1 MPEVPSPD
9 DRMPWRPP
17 WQTTPRRA
25 PWARALRILFGA
37 VAFFGGLA
45 FLYVEVRG
53 APADERPK
61 GALQDLLILA
71 LAVFVAL
78 IAAYGFD
85 QLLTGVWP
93 SRRRWFQRAEDVL
106 GKRLRGAR
114 RSGNLTVGYVWNAP
128 VRVHW
133 SVLIGLVLFGGFRPG
148 AWIGF
153 LVVILAHELGH
164 AVLVRRSGLR
174 VVAVSLHAFGGEC
187 QWLGQPTSLPVERGH
202 GGVQLVA
209 GCTIGR
215 RRGLAVLFPASAR
228 RVARAGLG
236 PGPSACAVGDGPCET
251 ESAIAGCGGGGRAV
265 TPDYPGHAAIAAAQS
280 GSVGTIASRMK
291 PSPAGPKNVPGATR
305 MPRAASFAAYPSLL
319 SPAGTRAQR

>member
-1 MPEVPSPD
+1 MQEVPSPD

-45 FLYVEVRG
+45 FLFVEMRG
-53 APADERPK
+53 APADGRPK

-174 VVAVSLHAFGGEC
+174 VVAVSLHAIGGEC
-187 QWLGQPTSLPVERGH
+187 QWLGEPTSRSRMLIAWGGVAGQFVLFGFAHALMRLIPGIFSGSFGDPLGRVVFQSNVVMAAFNLLPVAPLDGAEAWRF
-202 GGVQLVA
+202 
-209 GCTIGR
+209 
-215 RRGLAVLFPASAR
+215 LFPRARGASLAPASDPVR
-228 RVARAGLG
+228 RLVRSAMDRAK
-236 PGPSACAVGDGPCET
+236 
-251 ESAIAGCGGGGRAV
+251 R
-265 TPDYPGHAAIAAAQS
+265 
-280 GSVGTIASRMK
+280 
-291 PSPAGPKNVPGATR
+291 N
-305 MPRAASFAAYPSLL
+305 
-319 SPAGTRAQR
+319 QR